1 MSQTI
6 LGGRGMNWARRAV
19 TSSHLRSSRHA
30 RWLVAAALAC
40 MVGLYSLQ
48 VTHLHHSTKTSLAY
62 PKSQVERPA
71 LLDGLLPNLAPIA
84 PFQARYHLTLPEPGL
99 GFAADSPRLTP
110 QGRAPPFL
118 YS

>member
-1 MSQTI
+1 
-6 LGGRGMNWARRAV
+6 MNRARCAV
-19 TSSHLRSSRHA
+19 TSSRLRSSRLA
-30 RWLVAAALAC
+30 RWLVMAALAC

-48 VTHLHHSTKTSLAY
+48 VTHLHPSAKTSLVY

-71 LLDGLLPNLAPIA
+71 LLDDLLPDLTPIA
-84 PFQARYHLTLPEPGL
+84 PLPASYHLILSEPRP
-99 GFAADSPRLTP
+99 GFVADTPRLTP

>member
-1 MSQTI
+1 M
-6 LGGRGMNWARRAV
+6 
-19 TSSHLRSSRHA
+19 
-30 RWLVAAALAC
+30 AALAC

-48 VTHLHHSTKTSLAY
+48 VTHLHPSAKTSLAY

-71 LLDGLLPNLAPIA
+71 LLDGLLPDLLPIA
-84 PFQARYHLTLPEPGL
+84 PFQASYHFTLPEPGL
-99 GFAADSPRLTP
+99 GFVADTPRLTP